1 MKLTAF
7 ATAFLAA
14 ALLLAACGGSS
25 DDAPRAL
32 TIRTHRNRTPVC
44 TRHRRRAQPPTH
56 PARSRSRAHPG
67 PRRATAAK
75 RVARPPAPDEPPDE
89 PEPDPTP
96 EPRPFPDDVILAYQH
111 GSDVWIATADGET
124 HQVTFDFLAHP
135 NDWSPDGTRLLVAAR
150 PDGLDGT
157 RDLYLLDG
165 LGAEPV
171 RITDTPNQ
179 EFWASFSPDGSLIAV
194 NDFSN
199 TINFLSLD
207 SSPSPP
213 AIELD
218 DPAAMFGFQYLRWSP
233 DGSRFVL
240 VLLPELEWRD
250 IYVMNV
256 DGTALTRLRPPDD
269 FQFGEYRFVELEPE
283 WSPDGTQIVFASD
296 PHEPF
301 PFTFSLWIMN
311 ADGSDRHQLTP
322 SGSAPSWSPDGAQ
335 IAFVDRTGE
344 NGSEQI
350 WILDLATDEARV
362 LTNGRQPRWRPLP

>member
-25 DDAPRAL
+25 DDAPAPSQSVP
-32 TIRTHRNRTPVC
+32 TETAPPSAPATDAAPNPQPTPPDPDPEP
-44 TRHRRRAQPPTH
+44 TPAQEEPP
-56 PARSRSRAHPG
+56 PPNESRDPQ
-67 PRRATAAK
+67 P
-75 RVARPPAPDEPPDE
+75 PDEPPDE